1 MSHNESQYIPKNV
14 LCRSFTKRINI
25 TVCINLNW
33 RTCFP
38 KKNPIPNVLS
48 LSIPNERIPP
58 PSLTTVRAIYG
69 IRRFLGVRLVP
80 ELMFLPQLLY
90 LSSPDTLSTPPR
102 RHVDSDL
109 LRFLPLGRDFVQSGF
124 PLELPLPQFVTSPQL
139 FFRSGIPHHRG
150 SSRTFTA
157 VRMSRRSY
165 KNAPSVAAEGA
176 ESNIRA
182 STLDGFIL
190 LAVAKKS
197 ILFVN
202 YALFLCKRTMRPAK
216 LPLDRT
222 ELLVLSYEVHHEE
235 NYLKQEHE

>member
-1 MSHNESQYIPKNV
+1 MSHNGSQNIPENV

-48 LSIPNERIPP
+48 LSIPNEGIPP

-80 ELMFLPQLLY
+80 ELMFLPQLFY

-109 LRFLPLGRDFVQSGF
+109 LRFLPLGRGFVQSGF
-124 PLELPLPQFVTSPQL
+124 PLELSLPRFVTSPQL
-139 FFRSGIPHHRG
+139 SFMSGIPYYRG
-150 SSRTFTA
+150 SLRTFTA
-157 VRMSRRSY
+157 VRISRRSY
-165 KNAPSVAAEGA
+165 KEDPPE
-176 ESNIRA
+176 
-182 STLDGFIL
+182 
-190 LAVAKKS
+190 
-197 ILFVN
+197 
-202 YALFLCKRTMRPAK
+202 RPLGRSLEK
-216 LPLDRT
+216 HYQNLR
-222 ELLVLSYEVHHEE
+222 S
-235 NYLKQEHE
+235 